1 MNVDKNI
8 ILTYMLYNG
17 YDISLK
23 SEDFGISFANNIWY
37 GVPVLQL
44 NYNPN
49 KVSLD
54 RVKAECNI
62 WYCHPLNGKFDEW
75 SFRLIDYKIMK
86 TDYVIMLSVVRDLK
100 IKNILDDEFSK

>member
-23 SEDFGISFANNIWY
+23 SEDFGISFAN
-37 GVPVLQL
+37 
-44 NYNPN
+44 
-49 KVSLD
+49 
-54 RVKAECNI
+54 NI